1 MNLDSLSDK
10 NLQEVERLAK
20 ELLLVLRKSKLMEEP
35 LFTELQTLEQE
46 AGSLR
51 RSRFDAKDHVTR
63 GY

>member
-20 ELLLVLRKSKLMEEP
+20 ELLMVLRKSKLMDEP
-35 LFTELQTLEQE
+35 IYAELQALEQE

-51 RSRFDAKDHVTR
+51 RSRFDATDNVTR